1 MIKISD
7 KDDEETAEKILNSLG
22 FGDLVELLKESEVFG
37 ERMGEVNEKIKE
49 RLDSE
54 DLEDVKP
61 KFDYNFSINTLE
73 GSSKRRSKPRKGSRP
88 KKGEES
94 SSWDKESTKYREG
107 KKKNKKKRERGEA
120 KKSDPLVDL
129 FEEEDRVRVVAM
141 FPGVVDT
148 EDLELELKG
157 EVLVLK
163 TPNNRKEVEFPYTV
177 REKPAV
183 DYKNGIFDIKY
194 ERK

>member
-1 MIKISD
+1 MSD

-22 FGDLVELLKESEVFG
+22 FGDLVDLLKQSDVFG
-37 ERMGEVNEKIKE
+37 ERMDEVNKKIKE

-73 GSSKRRSKPRKGSRP
+73 DSSKRRSKPRKGSRP
-88 KKGEES
+88 KKGDES
-94 SSWDKESTKYREG
+94 SSWNKDSTKYREG
-107 KKKNKKKRERGEA
+107 QKENKKKRERGEA
-120 KKSDPLVDL
+120 QKSEPLVDL
-129 FEEEDRVRVVAM
+129 FEEEDQLRVVAM
-141 FPGVVDT
+141 FHGVDDP

-157 EVLVLK
+157 EALVLK
-163 TPNNRKEVEFPYTV
+163 TPDNRKEVELPYPV
-177 REKPAV
+177 SENPSV

-194 ERK
+194 ERN